1 PRNHSFSFL
10 LPLSIAFPSI
20 PRRTLL
26 YPFGKLITAAEQ
38 SILIMSFVDSPDN
51 VRYEMNDQNR
61 FYLCRHCR
69 NHIVT
74 KNNLIRYV
82 TGTEPGYLCE
92 NVVNVGMDPVRTW
105 RYLDDV
111 AVLNVRCN
119 DCHRH
124 IGERFYTTAERRYL
138 LHPDELL
145 YWDGS
150 RLHPAPTQNG
160 TA

>member
-1 PRNHSFSFL
+1 
-10 LPLSIAFPSI
+10 
-20 PRRTLL
+20 
-26 YPFGKLITAAEQ
+26 
-38 SILIMSFVDSPDN
+38 MSFVDSPDN

-124 IGERFYTTAERRYL
+124 IGERFGRVAVLGWEPVASCAHPKWHCLNAISTRKATAAVL
-138 LHPDELL
+138 LFFFIL
-145 YWDGS
+145 
-150 RLHPAPTQNG
+150 AF
-160 TA
+160 